1 MSTCAHLLVAAHAA
15 ALATGGHDVHQP
27 SSPSSLS
34 PQVQVGE
41 NGRSFAPPPLTAVVV
56 AGGVSKP
63 VLEHLALCL
72 GIAALRACT
81 WSLVVDGQGG
91 EQPSGTGSSSG
102 GGGGGVGGVG
112 DDTGSGAHCA
122 DLIACISQ
130 AVHAAAAAHEGCPPA
145 AAGHAL
151 LASLTCLPEAA
162 AAGQLSIRPR
172 ALAASLS
179 ELRSERAGAGLLQA
193 LNSLEPYTPA
203 AARVACCGEWVSHV
217 GLTPHCLAQLLPF
230 VAQSLDTVTTAAAAA
245 NAHGGSPGALAA
257 VEASGGALTAEGRAA
272 CKLASSLFEAAV
284 EKGDALS
291 DVATVRVTANGRKKA
306 RKQRYACVCAC
317 TAHLMY
323 MY

>member
-15 ALATGGHDVHQP
+15 ALATGSHDPNP
-27 SSPSSLS
+27 SSPSPLS

-81 WSLVVDGQGG
+81 WSFVVDGQGG
-91 EQPSGTGSSSG
+91 GQANGNHANHGSGDES
-102 GGGGGVGGVG
+102 
-112 DDTGSGAHCA
+112 SGAHCG
-122 DLIACISQ
+122 DLVACISQ

-145 AAGHAL
+145 AAGRAL

-193 LNSLEPYTPA
+193 LNSLEPYTSP

-217 GLTPHCLAQLLPF
+217 GLTPHCLSQLLPF

-284 EKGDALS
+284 DKGDALS

-306 RKQRYACVCAC
+306 RKQR
-317 TAHLMY
+317 
-323 MY
+323 